1 MPLARYFLYVG
12 GVLFTLVFIL
22 DACLTKLA
30 VSERSQVN
38 SPVIR
43 IHSDRK
49 WPERIVF
56 DTALPTIVP
65 APAAFGP
72 RRAAAPVWLVWQQHL
87 VTVAALSLRARG
99 LIQRGFSTKEV
110 LMRWIYLGVIILFAA
125 ATIIFAM
132 QNFEIITMSVFGFD
146 ARVPLAVLVAV
157 AYLLGA
163 ATGGSLFAL
172 LRRSYE
178 GSRRRVVGQP

>member
-30 VSERSQVN
+30 VSERSHVN

-56 DTALPTIVP
+56 DTALPTTVP
-65 APAAFGP
+65 APTVIVEDRVAEP
-72 RRAAAPVWLVWQQHL
+72 APVADASAKEREREAFALMQPSDVKRLQPSDPGRRELKQQ
-87 VTVAALSLRARG
+87 R
-99 LIQRGFSTKEV
+99 QRK
-110 LMRWIYLGVIILFAA
+110 
-125 ATIIFAM
+125 
-132 QNFEIITMSVFGFD
+132 SVK
-146 ARVPLAVLVAV
+146 RHVMPRSVLVA
-157 AYLLGA
+157 
-163 ATGGSLFAL
+163 
-172 LRRSYE
+172 R
-178 GSRRRVVGQP
+178 QPQFGWFGNNIW

>member
-30 VSERSQVN
+30 VSERSPVN

-65 APAAFGP
+65 APIAIVEDRVAVPAAITDTSAKEREREAFASMQPSEAKRLQPSEAGRRELKQQRQRKIVKRHVMP
-72 RRAAAPVWLVWQQHL
+72 R
-87 VTVAALSLRARG
+87 S
-99 LIQRGFSTKEV
+99 
-110 LMRWIYLGVIILFAA
+110 
-125 ATIIFAM
+125 
-132 QNFEIITMSVFGFD
+132 
-146 ARVPLAVLVAV
+146 VLVARQPQF
-157 AYLLGA
+157 GWF
-163 ATGGSLFAL
+163 GSNIW
-172 LRRSYE
+172 
-178 GSRRRVVGQP
+178 